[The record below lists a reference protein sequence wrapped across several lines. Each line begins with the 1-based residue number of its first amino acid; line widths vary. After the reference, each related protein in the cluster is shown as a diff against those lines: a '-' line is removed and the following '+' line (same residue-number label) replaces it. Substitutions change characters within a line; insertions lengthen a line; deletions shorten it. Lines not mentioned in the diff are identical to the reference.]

1 MEIKMA
7 DHTFLILGAGR
18 MGQAI
23 AHYLSRYGRVL
34 VHDENAV
41 ARTHAV
47 ALAAKPTNV
56 SEVPD
61 CQDISQPSDSVN
73 RALERA
79 DVVIS
84 ALPAHENRRATA
96 LAIGKGKPYLDL
108 GGVDEIVTWQKQQ
121 MSSAPIIPDC
131 GLAPGLTPAIAYS
144 LVQKQGGR
152 AESVRLYC
160 GGITPEPDSQLGWT
174 RTWSVAGLINEYQ
187 RPALIIV
194 DGEPTEVQPLDEV
207 ESIELTIHSGT
218 REPFEACAT
227 HGGAGNLATL
237 LRGNVRHLAYK
248 TLRWPGF
255 AAKMRALLSAFS
267 PAEVEKII
275 TAIAPECP
283 DRVVFAIGVDGQV
296 VVGQDFGDE
305 QFTAMQR
312 LTALPAAAV
321 ARLIADGAVTAPGF
335 LPVELVPI
343 DALLAYLSEAGLP
356 VADWLTRSR
365 VSPSSFMKLEIED

>member
-1 MEIKMA
+1 MA

-34 VHDENAV
+34 VHDENGV
-41 ARTHAV
+41 ARRRAV
-47 ALAAKPTNV
+47 ALAAKPKNV
-56 SEVPD
+56 NEVPD
-61 CQDISQPSDSVN
+61 WQDRPRTSDSVN

-84 ALPAHENRRATA
+84 ALPAHENRTATA
-96 LAIGKGKPYLDL
+96 LAIAQGKPYLDL
-108 GGVDEIVTWQKQQ
+108 GGVDEIVAWQKQQ
-121 MSSAPIIPDC
+121 TSNAPIIPDC

-144 LVQKQGGR
+144 LVQQQGGR

-160 GGITPEPDSQLGWT
+160 GGITAQPDSLLGWT
-174 RTWSVAGLINEYQ
+174 PTWSVAGLINEYQ

-194 DGEPTEVQPLDEV
+194 NGAPTEVQPLDEV
-207 ESIELTIHSGT
+207 ESIELTYHSGT
-218 REPFEACAT
+218 RETFEACAT
-227 HGGAGNLATL
+227 HGGAGNLPAL
-237 LRGNVRHLAYK
+237 LRGNVRRLVYK

-255 AAKMRALLSAFS
+255 AAKMRALLGAFS
-267 PAEVEKII
+267 PGEIEKII

-283 DRVVFAIGVDGQV
+283 DRVIFAIEVDGQV
-296 VVGQDFGDE
+296 VVGQDFGDDR
-305 QFTAMQR
+305 FTAMQR
-312 LTALPAAAV
+312 LTALPAVAV

-343 DALLAYLSEAGLP
+343 NALLAYLSEAGLP
-356 VADWLTRSR
+356 VSDWLTRSGD
-365 VSPSSFMKLEIED
+365 VKSVMKSVTRS